1 MIKVVDSK
9 VDVTRRYRHEILN
22 IKNKLQQLKDGK
34 IYDLTGAKMDG
45 YLSTNISQLEEMI
58 DELIDKVEY
67 CKKSTTEKLS
77 ELMS

>member
-1 MIKVVDSK
+1 MIKVADKK
-9 VDVTRRYRHEILN
+9 VDVTRKYSREIQD
-22 IKNKLQQLKDGK
+22 IKNKHQQLKDGR
-34 IYDLTGAKMDG
+34 IYELTSAKMDG
-45 YLSTNISQLEEMI
+45 YLYTNISQLEEMI